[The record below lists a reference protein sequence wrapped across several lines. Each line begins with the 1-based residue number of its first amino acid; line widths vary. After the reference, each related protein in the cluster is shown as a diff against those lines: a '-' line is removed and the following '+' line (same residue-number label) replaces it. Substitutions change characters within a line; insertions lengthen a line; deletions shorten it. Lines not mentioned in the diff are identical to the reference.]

1 MWVNDARKFKY
12 YRLMESNGHS
22 VILKNVGVNS
32 GGAEGAGVLASFVVS
47 NI

>member
-22 VILKNVGVNS
+22 VILKNVGIN
-32 GGAEGAGVLASFVVS
+32 AGWLWLVIIGF
-47 NI
+47 